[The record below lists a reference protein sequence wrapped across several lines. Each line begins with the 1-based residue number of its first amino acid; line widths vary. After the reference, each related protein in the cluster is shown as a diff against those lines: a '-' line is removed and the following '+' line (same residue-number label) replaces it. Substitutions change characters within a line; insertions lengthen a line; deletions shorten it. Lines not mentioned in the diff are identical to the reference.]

1 MCSGGGGGSSASTD
15 ALNKEQELTLK
26 RNNMRQ
32 ANDDWARQQAI
43 AKINQ
48 LYGVGSTINGETIH
62 EAQTPTYKTVTT
74 LSQKGGGGFNSIQQQ
89 VQDGTQS
96 SFFKTPHTEL
106 YDASQQLAQRNA
118 GYETVRQNALG
129 LALND
134 LAEQKTDASRNTR
147 FGLARAGLTGGSVD
161 VDANQNIADRY
172 AKGVLQSNQNA
183 DGIVSGVRAK
193 DEAAR
198 ADLISR
204 INAGMDANSATTS
217 ALAQMQN
224 NQAAAKAEGQST
236 FLNDFFNGIMGGIGS
251 YQFNKGGADFRNS
264 TSQVNNLKYGGR
276 IS

>member
-43 AKINQ
+43 AQINQ
-48 LYGVGSTINGETIH
+48 LYGTNSTISGQTMSENNGAFTTTPMS
-62 EAQTPTYKTVTT
+62 QTY
-74 LSQKGGGGFNSIQQQ
+74 
-89 VQDGTQS
+89 DGSKQM
-96 SFFKTPHTEL
+96 E
-106 YDASQQLAQRNA
+106 QRNA

-134 LAEQKTDASRNTR
+134 LSEQKNDASRDTR
-147 FGLARAGLTGGSVD
+147 FGLARAGLNGGSVD
-161 VDANQNIADRY
+161 VDTNQNIADRY
-172 AKGVLQSNQNA
+172 AKGVLQSNKNA
-183 DGIVSGVRAK
+183 DSIVSGVRAK

-236 FLNDFFNGIMGGIGS
+236 FLNDFFNGIMGGIGA
-251 YQFNKGGADFRNS
+251 YQYNKGPAYNQS
-264 TSQVNNLKYGGR
+264 TAQVNNANFKGR
-276 IS
+276 MS

>member
-43 AKINQ
+43 AQINQ
-48 LYGVGSTINGETIH
+48 LYGTNSTING
-62 EAQTPTYKTVTT
+62 QTMSENNGAFTTTPMSQTY
-74 LSQKGGGGFNSIQQQ
+74 
-89 VQDGTQS
+89 DGSKQM
-96 SFFKTPHTEL
+96 E
-106 YDASQQLAQRNA
+106 QRNA

-134 LAEQKTDASRNTR
+134 LSEQKNDAIRDTR

-161 VDANQNIADRY
+161 VDTNQNIADRY

-183 DGIVSGVRAK
+183 DGIVSGVQAK

-236 FLNDFFNGIMGGIGS
+236 FLNDFFNGIMGGIGA
-251 YQFNKGGADFRNS
+251 YQYNKDPAYNQS
-264 TSQVNNLKYGGR
+264 TAQVNNANFKGR
-276 IS
+276 MS

>member
-43 AKINQ
+43 AQINQ
-48 LYGVGSTINGETIH
+48 LYGTNSTISGQTMSENNGAFTTTPMS
-62 EAQTPTYKTVTT
+62 QTY
-74 LSQKGGGGFNSIQQQ
+74 
-89 VQDGTQS
+89 DGSKQM
-96 SFFKTPHTEL
+96 E
-106 YDASQQLAQRNA
+106 QRNA
-118 GYETVRQNALG
+118 GYETVRKNALG

-134 LAEQKTDASRNTR
+134 LSEQKNDASRDNR

-161 VDANQNIADRY
+161 VDTNQNIADRY

-236 FLNDFFNGIMGGIGS
+236 FLNDFFNGIMGGIGA
-251 YQFNKGGADFRNS
+251 YQYNKGPVYNQS
-264 TSQVNNLKYGGR
+264 TAQVNNANFKGR
-276 IS
+276 MS

>member
-32 ANDDWARQQAI
+32 ENDDWARQQAI
-43 AKINQ
+43 AQINQ
-48 LYGVGSTINGETIH
+48 LYGTGSTIHGNTVAENNGVFTTTPVS
-62 EAQTPTYKTVTT
+62 QTY
-74 LSQKGGGGFNSIQQQ
+74 
-89 VQDGTQS
+89 DG
-96 SFFKTPHTEL
+96 
-106 YDASQQLAQRNA
+106 SQQLAQRNA

-129 LALND
+129 LALDD
-134 LAEQKTDASRNTR
+134 LSKQKNDASRDTR
-147 FGLARAGLTGGSVD
+147 FGLARAGLDGGSVD
-161 VDANQNIADRY
+161 VDVNQDIADRY
-172 AKGVLQSNQNA
+172 AKGVLLSNQNA

-236 FLNDFFNGIMGGIGS
+236 FLNDFFNGIMGGIGA
-251 YQFNKGGADFRNS
+251 YQYNKGPAYNQS
-264 TSQVNNLKYGGR
+264 TAQVNNANFKGR
-276 IS
+276 MS

>member
-43 AKINQ
+43 AQINQ
-48 LYGVGSTINGETIH
+48 LYGTNSTISGQTMSENNGAFTTTPMS
-62 EAQTPTYKTVTT
+62 QTY
-74 LSQKGGGGFNSIQQQ
+74 
-89 VQDGTQS
+89 DGSKQM
-96 SFFKTPHTEL
+96 E
-106 YDASQQLAQRNA
+106 QRNA

-134 LAEQKTDASRNTR
+134 LSEQKNDASRDTR

-161 VDANQNIADRY
+161 VDTNQNIADRY

-183 DGIVSGVRAK
+183 DGIVSGVQAK

-236 FLNDFFNGIMGGIGS
+236 FLNDFFNGIMGGIGA
-251 YQFNKGGADFRNS
+251 YQYNKDPAYNQS
-264 TSQVNNLKYGGR
+264 TAQVNNANFKGR
-276 IS
+276 MS

>member
-43 AKINQ
+43 AQINQ
-48 LYGVGSTINGETIH
+48 LYGTNSTING
-62 EAQTPTYKTVTT
+62 QTMSENNGAFTTTPMSQTY
-74 LSQKGGGGFNSIQQQ
+74 
-89 VQDGTQS
+89 DGSKQM
-96 SFFKTPHTEL
+96 E
-106 YDASQQLAQRNA
+106 QRNA

-134 LAEQKTDASRNTR
+134 LSEQKNDASRDTR

-161 VDANQNIADRY
+161 VDTNQNIADRY

-183 DGIVSGVRAK
+183 DGIVSGVQAK

-236 FLNDFFNGIMGGIGS
+236 FLNDFFNGIMGGIGA
-251 YQFNKGGADFRNS
+251 YQYNKDPAYNQS
-264 TSQVNNLKYGGR
+264 TAQVNNANFKGR
-276 IS
+276 MS

>member
-43 AKINQ
+43 AQINQ
-48 LYGVGSTINGETIH
+48 LYGTNSTISGQTMSENNGAFTTTPMS
-62 EAQTPTYKTVTT
+62 QTY
-74 LSQKGGGGFNSIQQQ
+74 
-89 VQDGTQS
+89 DGSKQM
-96 SFFKTPHTEL
+96 E
-106 YDASQQLAQRNA
+106 QRNA

-134 LAEQKTDASRNTR
+134 LSEQKNDASRDTR

-161 VDANQNIADRY
+161 VDTNQNIADRY
-172 AKGVLQSNQNA
+172 AKGVLQSTQNA
-183 DGIVSGVRAK
+183 DRIVSGVRAK

-251 YQFNKGGADFRNS
+251 YQYNKGPAYGQS
-264 TSQVNNLKYGGR
+264 TAQVNNANFKGR
-276 IS
+276 MS

>member
-43 AKINQ
+43 AQINQ
-48 LYGVGSTINGETIH
+48 LYGTNSTISGQTMSENNGAFTTTPMS
-62 EAQTPTYKTVTT
+62 QTY
-74 LSQKGGGGFNSIQQQ
+74 
-89 VQDGTQS
+89 DGSKQM
-96 SFFKTPHTEL
+96 E
-106 YDASQQLAQRNA
+106 QRNA

-134 LAEQKTDASRNTR
+134 LSEQKNDASRDTR

-161 VDANQNIADRY
+161 VDTNQNIADRY

-224 NQAAAKAEGQST
+224 NQAAAKTEGQST
-236 FLNDFFNGIMGGIGS
+236 FLNDFFNGIMGGIGA
-251 YQFNKGGADFRNS
+251 YQYNKDPAYNQS
-264 TSQVNNLKYGGR
+264 TAQVNNANFKGR
-276 IS
+276 MS

>member
-43 AKINQ
+43 AQINQ
-48 LYGVGSTINGETIH
+48 LYGTNSTISGQTMSENNGAFTTTPMS
-62 EAQTPTYKTVTT
+62 QTY
-74 LSQKGGGGFNSIQQQ
+74 
-89 VQDGTQS
+89 DGSKQM
-96 SFFKTPHTEL
+96 E
-106 YDASQQLAQRNA
+106 QRNA

-134 LAEQKTDASRNTR
+134 LSEQKTDASRNTR

-161 VDANQNIADRY
+161 VDVNQNIADRY

>member
-43 AKINQ
+43 AQINQ
-48 LYGVGSTINGETIH
+48 LYGTNSTISG
-62 EAQTPTYKTVTT
+62 QTMSENKGVFTTTPMSQTY
-74 LSQKGGGGFNSIQQQ
+74 
-89 VQDGTQS
+89 DG
-96 SFFKTPHTEL
+96 
-106 YDASQQLAQRNA
+106 SQQLAQRNA

-134 LAEQKTDASRNTR
+134 LAEQKTDASRDAR

-161 VDANQNIADRY
+161 VDTNQNIADRY

-224 NQAAAKAEGQST
+224 NQAAAKVEGQST
-236 FLNDFFNGIMGGIGS
+236 FLNDFFNGIMGGIGV
-251 YQFNKGGADFRNS
+251 YQYNKVPAYNQS
-264 TSQVNNLKYGGR
+264 TAQVNNANFKGR
-276 IS
+276 MS

>member
-43 AKINQ
+43 AQINQ
-48 LYGVGSTINGETIH
+48 LYGTGSSIH
-62 EAQTPTYKTVTT
+62 GNTVAENKGVFTTTPVSQTY
-74 LSQKGGGGFNSIQQQ
+74 
-89 VQDGTQS
+89 DG
-96 SFFKTPHTEL
+96 
-106 YDASQQLAQRNA
+106 SQQLAQRNA

-134 LAEQKTDASRNTR
+134 LSEQKNDASRDTR

-161 VDANQNIADRY
+161 VDTNQNIADRY

-183 DGIVSGVRAK
+183 DGIVSAVRAK

-236 FLNDFFNGIMGGIGS
+236 FLNDFFNGIMGGIGA
-251 YQFNKGGADFRNS
+251 YQYNKVPAYNQS
-264 TSQVNNLKYGGR
+264 TAQVNNANFKGR
-276 IS
+276 MS